1 MLGVVLWC
9 DTQSRKAVFWCE
21 DHRDLA
27 YYEAT
32 TDPKCGMPEFDAG
45 DIVRFELRDDPYL
58 RRAYDP
64 CVVSD
69 KSYSELPGW
78 LRSTASVKLTSGP
91 RAQSARGSNAP
102 NPRPHLRL
110 VKASTG

>member
-9 DTQSRKAVFWCE
+9 DKQSRKAVFWCE

-32 TDPKCGMPEFDAG
+32 TDLAIGKPEFDAG
-45 DIVRFELRDDPYL
+45 DIVRFELREDPYL
-58 RRAYDP
+58 RRAYNP

-69 KSYSELPGW
+69 KGCSELPGW
-78 LRSTASVKLTSGP
+78 LRSTASLKMTSGS
-91 RAQSARGSNAP
+91 RSRSTQGSNAST
-102 NPRPHLRL
+102 PRPHLRL
-110 VKASTG
+110 VKASNG